1 MQLLEYDMIVLPFK
15 NSFFRFRKIKPTGS
29 TSGVYAPSVSP
40 FQQSR
45 NAIKDP
51 SGQLRWGAFYIL

>member
-29 TSGVYAPSVSP
+29 TSGAYAPSVSP

-45 NAIKDP
+45 SAIKGP
-51 SGQLRWGAFYIL
+51 SGQLL